1 MPNSRTFATSP
12 RKSSSQ
18 DATMAWAA
26 IAALEVATFRLLVTF
41 SRLMRAGAPAH
52 LAPQLVLLAE
62 SAQTTA
68 AILGTA
74 DVAAQA
80 RTAASTLL
88 DASLGVE
95 ST

>member
-1 MPNSRTFATSP
+1 
-12 RKSSSQ
+12 
-18 DATMAWAA
+18 MAWAA